1 LIRGARQL
9 LTLRGPVGIRRGA
22 FLQDLG
28 IIEDGA
34 VLIRNG
40 VIQHVGPSRRV
51 ENLRESQGA
60 FVISANGRVVMPG
73 LVDSNLRLMVSD
85 AITLKRVGVAKT
97 LAEAK
102 AVLRGSLYHGTTQA
116 EIRAGGSSPESEYR
130 ALRHSAKLG
139 SAGGNIVR
147 SWLISP
153 DANATPQNAI
163 SSRLP
168 FIEQISKRRLAKFVE
183 VEIRPEQAAI
193 AAGIFEM
200 AAKHGLGCKLG
211 WRGPSSP
218 AMVELASR
226 FRTQT
231 ISHLTSLDNRSREAL
246 LQLPTLLS
254 VVPGREL
261 IEGDYDP
268 IGTCGFVKEGGAISI
283 GSGYDRIHSPGF
295 NLQMAIAL
303 AVMRLRLTPEEAISS
318 ATINAAHASGAAS
331 ECGSLEAG
339 KRADLLLLN
348 LNDYR
353 ELPRQ
358 FGINHVGMVIQ
369 GGAVVFNHTSLKV
382 AKAQAHSSTHR

>member
-40 VIQHVGPSRRV
+40 VIQHVGPSRRI
-51 ENLRESQGA
+51 ENLRESHRA
-60 FVISANGRVVMPG
+60 LVISANGRVVMPG
-73 LVDSNLRLMVSD
+73 LVDSNLRLMVAD
-85 AITLKRVGVAKT
+85 EITLQRVGVAKT
-97 LAEAK
+97 LQEAK
-102 AVLRGSLYHGTTQA
+102 AVLQGSLYHGTTQA

-139 SAGGNIVR
+139 SAGNVVR
-147 SWLISP
+147 TWLISP
-153 DANATPQNAI
+153 DASTTPQNAI

-183 VEIRPEQAAI
+183 VVIRPEQAAI
-193 AAGIFEM
+193 AGAIFEM
-200 AAKHGLGCKLG
+200 TAKYRLGCKLG

-218 AMVELASR
+218 AMVELASS
-226 FRTQT
+226 FRAQT
-231 ISHLTSLDNRSREAL
+231 ISHLTALDNRSRDAL
-246 LQLPTLLS
+246 SHIPTLLS

-268 IGTCGFVKEGGAISI
+268 IGTSRFVKEGGAISI

-331 ECGSLEAG
+331 QCGSLEAG

-358 FGINHVGMVIQ
+358 FGINHVGIVIQ
-369 GGAVVFNHTSLKV
+369 GGAVVFNHTSLKIT
-382 AKAQAHSSTHR
+382 KAQAHSSTDR

>member
-1 LIRGARQL
+1 MIRGARQL

-51 ENLRESQGA
+51 ENLKEAQRA

-73 LVDSNLRLMVSD
+73 LVDSSLRLMVSD

-97 LAEAK
+97 LQEAK
-102 AVLRGSLYHGTTQA
+102 AVLRGSLHHGTTQA

-139 SAGGNIVR
+139 SAGGHVVR
-147 SWLISP
+147 TWLISP
-153 DANATPQNAI
+153 DASTSPQSAL
-163 SSRLP
+163 SARLP
-168 FIEQISKRRLAKFVE
+168 FFEQIARKKLAKFVE
-183 VEIRPEQAAI
+183 VELGPEQAAT
-193 AAGIFEM
+193 AGAIFDM
-200 AAKHGLGCKLG
+200 AAKYRLGCKLA
-211 WRGPSSP
+211 WRGPSSA
-218 AMVELASR
+218 AMMELASR
-226 FRTQT
+226 FRTHT
-231 ISHLTSLDNRSREAL
+231 ISHLSALDNRSRDAL

-261 IEGDYDP
+261 IQGDYDP
-268 IGTCGFVKEGGAISI
+268 IGTRRFLDEGGAISI

-303 AVMRLRLTPEEAISS
+303 AVLRLRLTPEEAISS
-318 ATINAAHASGAAS
+318 ATMNAAHASGSAS
-331 ECGSLEAG
+331 QCGSLEAG

-369 GGAVVFNHTSLKV
+369 GGGVVFNRTSLKT
-382 AKAQAHSSTHR
+382 AKAQAHSATDR